1 MRKITYKAI
10 VQISNVEVAIIDE
23 FTSDDDQKPRT
34 ELAREHIH
42 NRINIPCLQVSDVQ
56 LKEADDGRIIG

>member
-1 MRKITYKAI
+1 MRRISYKAI

-23 FTSDDDQKPRT
+23 FTSEDDQRPCI

-42 NRINIPCLQVSDVQ
+42 NRINIPALQVTDAP
-56 LKEADDGRIIG
+56 LEGGKREK